1 MLGPLQCRAA
11 GCRPSLQAMLTAH
24 SRRGRCASAYCQ
36 PMQSIQRRLTR
47 MQTTQSSVDF
57 VLAYVCRCV
66 LMQTTHPALRV
77 RNAVAACHGFRP
89 LAMVRCGSSWQ
100 RRAHCDVR
108 ANDLADARGVLLGE
122 RRVPARCQPA
132 TRPSMLRCRTA
143 RADCGAAHLDVWIC
157 SQRSR
162 PKWLISSS
170 YSPRSWA
177 SASPAKPQRRVRSA
191 QRHLA
196 HGAGRGGE
204 NSRGLLRRTLGLQTV
219 HEGNKQEEAIDDGCA
234 IRCQVP
240 WAAATMCPRTRS
252 RDPER
257 SASHACMSAKLT
269 SLCGTA
275 TRSPCRHLG
284 ATHREGQSTDS
295 RQSSGANG
303 PAS

>member
-1 MLGPLQCRAA
+1 MRTHWNGAAFTHRRTRPGMCAGFASHELVVFAMRHFDGAERVGDAVLGPLQCRAA

-132 TRPSMLRCRTA
+132 PRPSMLRCRTA
-143 RADCGAAHLDVWIC
+143 SGLRSGA
-157 SQRSR
+157 
-162 PKWLISSS
+162 P
-170 YSPRSWA
+170 
-177 SASPAKPQRRVRSA
+177 RRVD
-191 QRHLA
+191 
-196 HGAGRGGE
+196 
-204 NSRGLLRRTLGLQTV
+204 LL
-219 HEGNKQEEAIDDGCA
+219 
-234 IRCQVP
+234 
-240 WAAATMCPRTRS
+240 
-252 RDPER
+252 PEVK
-257 SASHACMSAKLT
+257 AEMA
-269 SLCGTA
+269 
-275 TRSPCRHLG
+275 
-284 ATHREGQSTDS
+284 D
-295 RQSSGANG
+295 
-303 PAS
+303 